1 MSADVAANRPPDS
14 EADRLRRGDTPVGK
28 TPSRPNQ
35 QSDPRHACGATARVA
50 NGSLTSHRIAALPIL
65 DRILTRLRL
74 EVFLRDHLPREDS
87 RSRVPTA
94 TALLILLKNLLISR
108 EPLYGVGEWAARYLP
123 QLLGLTP
130 TQLPSLNDDRV
141 GRCLDRLFDADIPSL
156 TLAVVTHAVREF
168 AVDLDELH
176 NDSTTVTLHGDY
188 QTADHQRTLR
198 GKLRLAVT
206 HGHNKDHRP
215 DLKQL
220 LYILT
225 VSRDGAVP
233 VHFRVE
239 SGNATDDRSH
249 IDTWKVLCKLTG
261 RRDFLYV
268 ADCKLAT
275 AENMAH
281 IHQGGGRFLTV
292 LPRTRGED
300 ASFRES
306 VRQGH
311 ARWRHLHDKLDDQGE
326 LIDRY
331 RIHEPEA
338 ITAEGYRLVWYHSAG
353 KAELDALTRYKRI
366 EKATAALTEL
376 RAKLTSPRTRYR
388 DQAKVT
394 LTVEAILRD
403 SEAEGLLIVEIEA
416 KTTETYHQERRGRRG
431 PETRYVR
438 TEATRFDLSWRIDH
452 DRLAVEARCDGVFP
466 LVSNLT
472 TMSALDLLLAYKQQP
487 MIEKRFSQLKTDFVV
502 APVFLKE
509 VSRIQALLCVY
520 FFALLLESLLERELR
535 RAMEREGVESLP
547 LYPEGR
553 ACRRPTARRVIDLF
567 EDVQRHELTE
577 RGRRAIVFTTELT
590 RLQRKI
596 LRLLGIPKAYSI

>member
-1 MSADVAANRPPDS
+1 MSTDVAADRPPDS
-14 EADRLRRGDTPVGK
+14 KADRFRRGDTPVGK
-28 TPSRPNQ
+28 ISSRPNE
-35 QSDPRHACGATARVA
+35 QSDPQHACGATAHVA
-50 NGSLTSHRIAALPIL
+50 TGSLTSHRIAALPIL
-65 DRILTRLRL
+65 DRILARLRL
-74 EVFLRDHLPREDS
+74 EVLLRAHLPREDS
-87 RSRVPTA
+87 RCRVPTA

-108 EPLYGVGEWAARYLP
+108 EPLYGVGEWAARYFP

-176 NDSTTVTLHGDY
+176 NDSTTVTFHGDY
-188 QTADHQRTLR
+188 ETADRQRTLR

-249 IDTWKVLCKLTG
+249 VDTWKILCKLTG

-300 ASFRES
+300 ATFRES

-338 ITAEGYRLVWYHSAG
+338 ITTEGYRLVWYHSAG
-353 KAELDALTRYKRI
+353 KAELDALTRHKRI
-366 EKATAALTEL
+366 ERATAALSEL
-376 RAKLTSPRTRYR
+376 RGKLTSSRTRYR
-388 DQAKVT
+388 DHAKVA
-394 LTVEAILRD
+394 LAVEAILRD
-403 SEAEGLLIVEIEA
+403 SEAEGLLIVEVQE
-416 KTTETYHQERRGRRG
+416 KTTETYRQERRGRRG
-431 PETRYVR
+431 PETRYIR
-438 TEATRFDLSWRIDH
+438 TEATRFDLNWRIDH
-452 DRLAVEARCDGVFP
+452 DRLACEARCDGVFP

-472 TMSALDLLLAYKQQP
+472 AMSGLDLLLAYKQQP

-520 FFALLLESLLERELR
+520 FFALLVESLLERELR
-535 RAMEREGVESLP
+535 RAMERQGVESLP
-547 LYPEGR
+547 LYPERR

-567 EDVQRHELTE
+567 EDAQRHELRE
-577 RGRRAIVFTTELT
+577 RGRKAVVFTTELSP
-590 RLQRKI
+590 LQRKI
-596 LRLLGIPKAYSI
+596 LRLLAMPKAYSG